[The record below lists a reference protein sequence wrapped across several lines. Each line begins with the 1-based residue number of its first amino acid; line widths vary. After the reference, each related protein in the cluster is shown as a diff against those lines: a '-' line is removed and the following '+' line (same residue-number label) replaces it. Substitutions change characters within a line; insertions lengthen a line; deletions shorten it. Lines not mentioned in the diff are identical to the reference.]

1 LIYFL
6 GLLGMKLCVLF
17 IFSICPWISWIG
29 DWALRWTEGDPRI
42 QVFFVMLLFPL
53 IMNAMQYYII
63 DSFIKDP
70 TDSNN
75 LERQPIVDT
84 DTDDDGTRRPRGIS
98 TFEESLTGSEDTLL
112 SDDDEEIEPK
122 GSKGPGVR
130 IHDSD
135 SADEAL
141 IRKSRTSKP
150 KVASRGLVE
159 YNPATD
165 GDYTPTI
172 VGSSSN
178 STRMSP
184 IFVEGKCDIGARTD
198 DEPR

>member
-17 IFSICPWISWIG
+17 IFSVCPWISWIG

-70 TDSNN
+70 TGSNN
-75 LERQPIVDT
+75 LERLPIVDAGI
-84 DTDDDGTRRPRGIS
+84 DDHNTRRPR
-98 TFEESLTGSEDTLL
+98 EDSLTESEDTFL

-122 GSKGPGVR
+122 DPKEPGVR
-130 IHDSD
+130 IHGPDG
-135 SADEAL
+135 ADEAL
-141 IRKSRTSKP
+141 IQKSRTSTP
-150 KVASRGLVE
+150 NVISRGLPE

-178 STRMSP
+178 STRTSP
-184 IFVEGKCDIGARTD
+184 VIAEGKCGIGARATD
-198 DEPR
+198 EL